1 MKLFK
6 KLFGGLKTPTSTMGT
21 SPSIHLLIA
30 EPTVTPGACADTRFG
45 GTPSV
50 NEGFAWPTCK
60 GCASPLQFLGQI
72 RPTGAQHLH
81 LIFMCDENPG
91 ECGQWEADGGANAVV
106 CVPVNDLHVAALPSA
121 GQVTRGTGYGA
132 RVEPTQAVDYTQA
145 HNAFSGRRRDV
156 LGQLGGAPCWLQ
168 AEQTPSC
175 NHCNAPMRFVAQ
187 LEPGP
192 DHTTEMN
199 FAGGCAYLFECD
211 CSGVSA
217 KFLWQ
222 C

>member
-81 LIFMCDENPG
+81 LIFMCDENPV
-91 ECGQWEADGGANAVV
+91 NAGSGKQTA
-106 CVPVNDLHVAALPSA
+106 VP
-121 GQVTRGTGYGA
+121 TRWCACQSTTCTSRPCRA
-132 RVEPTQAVDYTQA
+132 R
-145 HNAFSGRRRDV
+145 
-156 LGQLGGAPCWLQ
+156 
-168 AEQTPSC
+168 
-175 NHCNAPMRFVAQ
+175 
-187 LEPGP
+187 
-192 DHTTEMN
+192 
-199 FAGGCAYLFECD
+199 
-211 CSGVSA
+211 A
-217 KFLWQ
+217 K
-222 C
+222 